1 MKKILITGAA
11 GELGHSLIDHF
22 AGEDGVEIVALD
34 LNELPTAQRAKC
46 ADIVKA
52 SIVDAAQVESLGAK
66 HQFDQ
71 IFHLAAILSTGGERD
86 PVKTHEVNVQGALN
100 LLNLTKRQSE
110 KRGSPVTFI
119 FPSTIAIYGIG
130 SLKEKQAAG
139 AITEDQFLNPITM
152 YGVNKLSVEHLGRYY
167 SEYFKLLDTSTTNT
181 KIDFRCLRY
190 PGIVSAETMPTGGT
204 SDYGPEMLHAAAQG
218 RAYECF
224 VRPDARLP
232 FMVAPDAVRAIVG
245 LAQARVA
252 TLSRRVYNVGS
263 FSVSAEEIHQEILKY
278 FPEAKVTYKPSG
290 PRQRIVDSW
299 PGDVDDTAARRDWG
313 WKPEFDRARSF
324 KEYLIP
330 AVVRRYRGAS
340 VGAATVP
347 LHA

>member
-22 AGEDGVEIVALD
+22 DSIGGVEVVALD
-34 LNELPTAQRAKC
+34 LNEPPATQRIKC
-46 ADIVKA
+46 ADVVRG
-52 SIVDAAQVESLGAK
+52 SIADTALVEALGEK

-86 PVKTHEVNVQGALN
+86 PVKTHEVNVQGAMTMLN
-100 LLNLTKRQSE
+100 LAKRQSE
-110 KRGSPVTFI
+110 KRGTPVTFV

-130 SLKEKQAAG
+130 SLKEKQAVG
-139 AITEDQFLNPITM
+139 AVTEDQCLNPITM
-152 YGVNKLSVEHLGRYY
+152 YGVNKLYVEHLGRYY

-181 KIDFRCLRY
+181 KVDFRCLRY
-190 PGIVSAETMPTGGT
+190 PGIVSAETLPTGGT

-218 RAYECF
+218 RPYECF

-245 LAQARVA
+245 LAEAPA
-252 TLSRRVYNVGS
+252 AKLTRRVYNVGS
-263 FSVSAEEIHQEILKY
+263 FSVSAEEIQQEVSKY
-278 FPEAKVTYKPSG
+278 FPETKVTYKPSG

-299 PGDVDDTAARRDWG
+299 PGDVNDAAARRDWG
-313 WKPEFDRARSF
+313 WMPEFDRARAF
-324 KEYLIP
+324 REYLIP
-330 AVVRRYRGAS
+330 SVMRRYRGQS
-340 VGAATVP
+340 VGAAAACAH
-347 LHA
+347 L